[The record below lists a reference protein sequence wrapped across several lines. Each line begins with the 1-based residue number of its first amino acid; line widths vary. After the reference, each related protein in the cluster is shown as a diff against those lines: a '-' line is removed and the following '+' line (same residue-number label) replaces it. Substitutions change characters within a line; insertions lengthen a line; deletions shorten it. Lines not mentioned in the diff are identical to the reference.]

1 MKYTKFLMV
10 MSEFVIKIKDFIIN
24 KIIKRIDHKILVYFV
39 FVAISTVFWFLNK
52 LNDDYSSTID
62 YPVRYAHL
70 PKNKFLINKPPE
82 FLTLNVT
89 AYGYTLLRYKLNP
102 AIFPVVINVD
112 EYSKNIYKKGNSQ
125 LLVLQTRY
133 IREVINKQLS
143 DDVNI
148 IDILPD
154 IITLKFA
161 DIITKKV
168 VIKPNVE
175 LKFNKE
181 CMLDG
186 NITFSPDSIEI
197 TGPSVILDTLTAV
210 YTKIHK
216 FKKLYKS
223 IKRNVALQSIENVK
237 FSKHKV
243 IINLP
248 VSKFTQENFEVGI
261 RSINVPDTLEFITFP
276 RIVKVSCMLSLNNY
290 KKMRSKDF
298 ILEVDYNDIKN
309 LLGQKLPVKL
319 TFAPYN
325 VKNVTYY
332 PESVEFILNKKP

>member
-1 MKYTKFLMV
+1 MV
-10 MSEFVIKIKDFIIN
+10 KPNVIIKIKDFIIN
-24 KIIKRIDHKILVYFV
+24 KIAKRIDHKILVYLV

-52 LNDDYSSTID
+52 LNDDYSSTIH

-70 PKNKFLINKPPE
+70 PKNKFLVNKPPE
-82 FLTLNVT
+82 YLNLNVS

-112 EYSKNIYKKGNSQ
+112 EFGKDINKKGGSQ
-125 LLVLQTRY
+125 LVLQTRY
-133 IREVINKQLS
+133 IREAINKQLS

-154 IITLKFA
+154 VITLKFA

-168 VIKPNVE
+168 AVKPNVE
-175 LKFNKE
+175 LDFDKE

-197 TGPSVILDTLTAV
+197 TGADIILDTLTAV
-210 YTKIHK
+210 YTKFHR
-216 FKKLYKS
+216 FKKLYKPL
-223 IKRNVALQSIENVK
+223 KRNIALQSIENVK

-248 VSKFTQENFEVGI
+248 VSKFTQESFDVVI
-261 RSINVPDTLEFITFP
+261 RPVNVPDTLELITFP

-298 ILEVDYNDIKN
+298 ILEVDYNDIKK

-332 PESVEFILNKKP
+332 PENVEFILNKKP